1 MCVVGCS
8 LARSWFGGR
17 WQLKRHQKS
26 ALKKGF
32 PKLRFGEKGNDVLFL
47 LQPSDNAF
55 CKELQNS
62 KRVSMSFDVHETP
75 MFTNFLC

>member
-1 MCVVGCS
+1 M
-8 LARSWFGGR
+8 
-17 WQLKRHQKS
+17 
-26 ALKKGF
+26 
-32 PKLRFGEKGNDVLFL
+32 RFGEKGNDVLFL